1 MKNVIWPLAV
11 WFLLPHALQLLP
23 AGSHSE
29 YLARHSQNYQSN
41 MEESKAGSCFLL
53 EPEEAKISPLL
64 FCPIRKL
71 KERKLKGSKQ
81 KPSDKTTDETYTIIN
96 DFKCQID
103 TLNFRPP
110 LTDSNSSSVWKFICQ
125 RGINTT
131 NTFAPNWVWEPVE
144 SPR

>member
-41 MEESKAGSCFLL
+41 MEESKAGSYFLL
-53 EPEEAKISPLL
+53 EPTRSKNQSSAILSYQKV
-64 FCPIRKL
+64 K
-71 KERKLKGSKQ
+71 KRKLKGSKQ
-81 KPSDKTTDETYTIIN
+81 KPSAKTTDETYTIIN
-96 DFKCQID
+96 DFKCQIG
-103 TLNFRPP
+103 TLDSPP
-110 LTDSNSSSVWKFICQ
+110 LTDSNSSSIGKCICQ

-131 NTFAPNWVWEPVE
+131 NTFALN
-144 SPR
+144 